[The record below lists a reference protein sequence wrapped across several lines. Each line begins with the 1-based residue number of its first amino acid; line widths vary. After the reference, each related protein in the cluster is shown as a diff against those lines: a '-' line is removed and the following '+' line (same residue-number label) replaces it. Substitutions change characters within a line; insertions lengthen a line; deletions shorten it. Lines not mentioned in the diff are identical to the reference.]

1 MSTIQLSRLLP
12 LPDDELRQVLD
23 YAATLSK
30 SDAADHF
37 RNLLGDSPDAVD
49 FIASF
54 NSRRQAPKLAVPNAT
69 SGAAAGSGSSPG
81 VSSHGST
88 IEPVPKSVRG
98 QGKKKKAPLHTPAP
112 RKVLESGP
120 PAGIA
125 YSKKSL
131 DEDYVARRSSPA
143 PAPSVASLSVKTV
156 PRQSA
161 TPPPVPKTTSSGL
174 GRLISDL
181 PPPKSKSTP
190 GSRSSTPA
198 PKTKVHISGG
208 TAMHG
213 ASTALSDLDDA
224 IRTLEMTTNP
234 SQTTDASLRRCN
246 CVAARHPLLIATP
259 NCLSCG
265 KIICVKEGLGPCT
278 FCGTPLLS
286 SAEVQSMIREL
297 RDERGKEKMAKLLTL
312 DVEVDRQAHKRA
324 EVSKAPAPF
333 SRPREVHGTTS
344 EAEIKA
350 LEHRDRLLDFQAQ
363 NARRTTVRDEAA
375 DFDISGA
382 VAGTG
387 GNMWATPEERARELK
402 RQQRILREMEWNARP
417 DYEKR
422 QQVVSIDLVRGKVI
436 RKMAP
441 VERPE
446 SPDDDVDEDNGAVL
460 EDTSGNRGAGSG
472 GAFSKNPLLGGLIK
486 PVFDSKGKGG
496 IREGRKVNATKWRRV
511 QDDLDDN
518 EGLILDGGVYGNTG
532 IATTSNG
539 VLNNIASRNPERIL
553 AVYIAVDSLA
563 D

>member
-1 MSTIQLSRLLP
+1 MSAIQLARLLP
-12 LPDDELRQVLD
+12 LPDDELKQVLD

-37 RNLLGDSPDAVD
+37 RNLLGDSPDAID

-54 NSRRQAPKLAVPNAT
+54 NSRRQVAKPAVANVT
-69 SGAAAGSGSSPG
+69 SGAAASSSSSSSSGRG
-81 VSSHGST
+81 VSSGSRESAV
-88 IEPVPKSVRG
+88 EPVPKFVRG

-120 PAGIA
+120 PAGTA
-125 YSKKSL
+125 YNKKTL
-131 DEDYVARRSSPA
+131 NEDYVTRRPSPA
-143 PAPSVASLSVKTV
+143 AAPSVTSLTVKTA

-161 TPPPVPKTTSSGL
+161 TPPPASKLTSSGP

-234 SQTTDASLRRCN
+234 SHTSDASLRRCN
-246 CVAARHPLLIATP
+246 CVAARHPLLVSAP

-265 KIICVKEGLGPCT
+265 KVICVKEGLGPCT

-297 RDERGKEKMAKLLTL
+297 RDERGKEKMAM
-312 DVEVDRQAHKRA
+312 DRQAHKRA
-324 EVSKAPAPF
+324 DVSKTPAPF
-333 SRPREVHGTTS
+333 SRPREEVPGGTN
-344 EAEIKA
+344 EAEIRA
-350 LEHRDRLLDFQAQ
+350 LEHRDRLLGFQAH
-363 NARRTTVRDEAA
+363 NARRTMVRDEAA
-375 DFDISGA
+375 DFDVSA
-382 VAGTG
+382 VVAGTG

-402 RQQRILREMEWNARP
+402 RQQKIMREMEWNARP
-417 DYEKR
+417 EYEKR
-422 QQVVSIDLVRGKVI
+422 RQVVSIDLVGGKVV

-446 SPDDDVDEDNGAVL
+446 SPDDDVVDQDDGAVL
-460 EDTSGNRGAGSG
+460 GETSGNGSAGNG

-486 PVFDSKGKGG
+486 PVFDSKGKGAS
-496 IREGRKVNATKWRRV
+496 REARKANAAKWRRV

-518 EGLILDGGVYGNTG
+518 EGLILDGGVYARDDEAQS
-532 IATTSNG
+532 I
-539 VLNNIASRNPERIL
+539 
-553 AVYIAVDSLA
+553 
-563 D
+563 

>member
-131 DEDYVARRSSPA
+131 DDDYVARRSSPA

-161 TPPPVPKTTSSGL
+161 TPPPVPKPTSSGL

-297 RDERGKEKMAKLLTL
+297 RDERGKEKMAI
-312 DVEVDRQAHKRA
+312 DRQAHKRA

-518 EGLILDGGVYGNTG
+518 EGLILDGGVYG
-532 IATTSNG
+532 
-539 VLNNIASRNPERIL
+539 
-553 AVYIAVDSLA
+553 
-563 D
+563 